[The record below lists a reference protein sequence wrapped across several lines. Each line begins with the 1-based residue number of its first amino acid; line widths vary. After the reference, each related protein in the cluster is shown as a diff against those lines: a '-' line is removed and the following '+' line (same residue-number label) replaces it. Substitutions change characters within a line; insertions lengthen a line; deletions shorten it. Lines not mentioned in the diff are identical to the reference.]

1 MARAP
6 RVNVGGHIY
15 HIINRS
21 NGRLKI
27 FENKDDYIHFENLL
41 EDAKKLVDM
50 RIISYCIM
58 PNHWHLILYPKKDG
72 DLSVFMQW
80 LTLTYTQ
87 QYHVRKET
95 VGHGHLYQG
104 RYKSFLVAKDQYLI
118 QVIRYVEQ
126 NPLRAKLVKKS
137 EDWRWGSA
145 WKRYNPLGLKNK
157 KILSDSPVDL
167 PHDYLKWAQSG

>member
-6 RVNVGGHIY
+6 RVNVGEHIY

-58 PNHWHLILYPKKDG
+58 PNHWHLK
-72 DLSVFMQW
+72 
-80 LTLTYTQ
+80 
-87 QYHVRKET
+87 T
-95 VGHGHLYQG
+95 VPDTDS
-104 RYKSFLVAKDQYLI
+104 R
-118 QVIRYVEQ
+118 
-126 NPLRAKLVKKS
+126 
-137 EDWRWGSA
+137 GS
-145 WKRYNPLGLKNK
+145 
-157 KILSDSPVDL
+157 SPCL
-167 PHDYLKWAQSG
+167 PAF